1 MNKVLTNMGAGKPEK
16 TLQLLGAPAGV
27 IPGRLQ
33 EKRASLFS
41 PVSSHQPFVFQRL
54 SFGGT
59 SIQNKEKSPD
69 YLDFLKHMH
78 RY

>member
-33 EKRASLFS
+33 EKRETASKVAAS
-41 PVSSHQPFVFQRL
+41 
-54 SFGGT
+54 
-59 SIQNKEKSPD
+59 
-69 YLDFLKHMH
+69 
-78 RY
+78 